1 MRKASN
7 TKKIVMVGT
16 FSAIAFLL
24 QMLGSMM
31 GLKVGGFL
39 EIEISD
45 LPALI
50 ISFAYG
56 PLAGILVELL
66 KNLLHCF
73 FSSTGFVGELANFA
87 IGCAFVIPASII
99 YKYKKTV
106 HGAIVGL
113 AVSILCM
120 AIVGGLMNYFVMLPL
135 YGVNDQACAGM
146 GKALGNY
153 IVDKKTMVLFA
164 VVPFNAI
171 KGFIDSF
178 ITLLIYK
185 RLSEFIKKHI

>member
-7 TKKIVMVGT
+7 VKKVVMVGT

-56 PLAGILVELL
+56 PVAGILVELL
-66 KNLLHCF
+66 KNFLHCF
-73 FSSTGFVGELANFA
+73 FSSTGFVGELANFV
-87 IGCAFVIPASII
+87 INGTFVGVAGVI
-99 YKYKKTV
+99 YKLCKNFKGAVVSLIAATV
-106 HGAIVGL
+106 
-113 AVSILCM
+113 
-120 AIVGGLMNYFVMLPL
+120 LMSVAGIFANLYIMLPL
-135 YGVNDQACAGM
+135 YMPQAPTSVKM
-146 GKALGNY
+146 NL
-153 IVDKKTMVLFA
+153 VLA
-164 VVPFNAI
+164 TILPFNLA
-171 KGFIDSF
+171 KGVVISV
-178 ITLLIYK
+178 ITMLIYK
-185 RLSEFIKKHI
+185 RISPILKFSGGEQK